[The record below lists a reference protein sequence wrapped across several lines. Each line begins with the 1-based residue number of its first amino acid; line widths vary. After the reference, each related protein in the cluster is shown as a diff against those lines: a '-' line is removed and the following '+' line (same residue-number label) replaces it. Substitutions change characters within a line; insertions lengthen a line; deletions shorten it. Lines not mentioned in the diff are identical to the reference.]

1 MRLYDPIPSLEG
13 ASRWLGGGPVR
24 AEDLLGRP
32 LVIHLW
38 SSACHAC
45 HEQLPA
51 IRRWA
56 EEYGPRGPQIVGV
69 HARSAPEQDD
79 EDAVAVAEAHGLE
92 HPIALDAPDT
102 PITERLGVEYVP
114 SYFVFDAAGK
124 LRHRQSGYEADEG
137 TEAALRRVIEEAE
150 GASPVSR

>member
-13 ASRWLGGGPVR
+13 ATRWLGGGPVR
-24 AEDLLGRP
+24 AEDLRGRP

-45 HEQLPA
+45 HEQLPE
-51 IRRWA
+51 IRRWG
-56 EEYGPRGPQIVGV
+56 EEYGPSGLQIVGV
-69 HARSAPEQDD
+69 HARSSPEQDD
-79 EDAVAVAEAHGLE
+79 ADAVAIAEALGLE
-92 HPIALDAPDT
+92 HPIALDAPDA

-114 SYFVFDAAGK
+114 SYFVFDAEGK

-137 TEAALRRVIEEAE
+137 TEAALLRVIEEAE
-150 GASPVSR
+150 GASAPAR